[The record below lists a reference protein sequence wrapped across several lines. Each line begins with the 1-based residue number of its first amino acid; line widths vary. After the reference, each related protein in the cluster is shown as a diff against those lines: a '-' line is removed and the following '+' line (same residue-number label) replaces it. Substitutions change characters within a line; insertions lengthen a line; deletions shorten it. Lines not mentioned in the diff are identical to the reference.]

1 VDSIVRDVA
10 VAALLLSGVLAGL
23 SLDKVIVQLP
33 ARHRMGAVAYAGY
46 ARAADLGNGVV
57 FYALVGIA
65 AAVRGCM
72 AWPLMAAAG
81 RSRAEL
87 DGLPLLKPSDLGKQA
102 LRGSGAVATA
112 VSDLSL
118 LPNCPRSGPGPCA
131 IGQAARRPPCR
142 AGHGRPGCCRQSGE
156 HEAARA
162 GSPRAYS
169 PPGRPGHLRTWSNHG
184 PGPLSNRQIPI
195 SLPNRY
201 QCPTGW
207 QQLAKA
213 ARSSSYVSPQRLL
226 GLLRACRRAIVGGSE
241 GRRLGK

>member
-10 VAALLLSGVLAGL
+10 VAALLVSGVLAGL

-162 GSPRAYS
+162 GSPR
-169 PPGRPGHLRTWSNHG
+169 GLLT
-184 PGPLSNRQIPI
+184 
-195 SLPNRY
+195 
-201 QCPTGW
+201 
-207 QQLAKA
+207 
-213 ARSSSYVSPQRLL
+213 ARSAGSSSYV
-226 GLLRACRRAIVGGSE
+226 E
-241 GRRLGK
+241 

>member
-131 IGQAARRPPCR
+131 IGRAARRPPCR
-142 AGHGRPGCCRQSGE
+142 AGTVVL
-156 HEAARA
+156 AAVDSAASTRRRGLGHPA
-162 GSPRAYS
+162 AYS

-226 GLLRACRRAIVGGSE
+226 GLLRACRRGIVGGSE